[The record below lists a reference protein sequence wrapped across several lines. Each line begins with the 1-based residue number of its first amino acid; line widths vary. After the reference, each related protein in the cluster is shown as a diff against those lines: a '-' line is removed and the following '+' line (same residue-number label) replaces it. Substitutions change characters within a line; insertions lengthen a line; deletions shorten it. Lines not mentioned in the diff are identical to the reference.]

1 MIKDFSNSI
10 LFGQLIINLL
20 CIFFLPFTPLMG
32 NIASQLITGDSM
44 NLIGSQEYDQYR
56 LNLEELKLVNKI
68 MKKGELERL
77 SSINGRLIK
86 KERLEFK
93 STISTEELLKNL
105 ETLEIPKKIAYI
117 NSMHLKLC
125 DGRLVGTD
133 NAELTHSK
141 YNTSLKLMQ
150 KWNERFGVINKDL
163 HILPIQ
169 IKSSSSS
176 IDLSSISID
185 LPSMKIPE
193 KSTKLNPFSEI
204 TVNFSDKSVREQ
216 AIDDYLALL
225 EKCPWIKRE
234 GDNND
239 HTKGAYENCYNK
251 EEILKTQ
258 QKIYDEVYSKEV
270 KTKSPREA
278 HEIAS
283 EKSFFGVVYKGPFSV
298 IFNDLV
304 TNPNK
309 IKHGYIRYHWKTEL
323 NNKYGITGAAVLPV
337 TVTEEGLK
345 KFGVILIF
353 RHATG
358 RWHIEAP
365 RGGSKPNET
374 LEMIAEREAK
384 EETGFKVKKCELLGK
399 MTPDSGIL
407 ASTIPVLRSE
417 IDSEGNPEFDKNEA
431 IGGKYFF
438 SYKQLHDGFK
448 KGYLEVQCKGETIK
462 ADCSDAVLAYGLLL
476 EGE

>member
-1 MIKDFSNSI
+1 
-10 LFGQLIINLL
+10 
-20 CIFFLPFTPLMG
+20 
-32 NIASQLITGDSM
+32 M
-44 NLIGSQEYDQYR
+44 NFIRPQEYNEYR
-56 LNLEELKLVNKI
+56 LTLDDLKLVSRM
-68 MKKGELERL
+68 MKKGEMERL
-77 SSINGRLIK
+77 SSQSGHLIK
-86 KERLEFK
+86 CGKPEFK
-93 STISTEELLKNL
+93 STLSDEELMKALAP
-105 ETLEIPKKIAYI
+105 LEIVKKIADI
-117 NSMHLKLC
+117 NSLHLKLS
-125 DGRLVGTD
+125 DGRFVGTD
-133 NAELTHSK
+133 TAELTHSL
-141 YNTSLKLMQ
+141 YNSSWKLMQ
-150 KWNERFGVINKDL
+150 KWNERFGQLSKDL
-163 HILPIQ
+163 QIQPILS
-169 IKSSSSS
+169 KSSSTSS
-176 IDLSSISID
+176 GICEKESFSVKSSD
-185 LPSMKIPE
+185 
-193 KSTKLNPFSEI
+193 KSTKSSSFSEI
-204 TVNFSDKSVREQ
+204 PVNFSDKSVREQ

-258 QKIYDEVYSKEV
+258 QKIYDEVYNKEV

-283 EKSFFGVVYKGPFSV
+283 QKSFFGVVYKGPFSV

-304 TNPNK
+304 TNPND
-309 IKHGYIRYHWKTEL
+309 IKHGYIRYHWNTEL

-365 RGGSKPNET
+365 RGGSKPDET

-384 EETGFKVKKCELLGK
+384 EETGFKVKKCEILGK

-407 ASTIPVLRSE
+407 ASTIPVLRCE
-417 IDSEGNPEFDKNEA
+417 IDSEGKPEFDKNEA
-431 IGGKYFF
+431 IAGKYFF
-438 SYKQLHDGFK
+438 SHKQLLEGFK
-448 KGYLEVQCKGETIK
+448 KGYVEVQHKGEIMK
-462 ADCSDAVLAYGLLL
+462 VDCSDAVLAYGVLL
-476 EGE
+476 EGA